1 MANQLLR
8 FLLIYLILSVTTY
21 TTNIL
26 IWLIIQQFYIIFS
39 RITVSDMMAKV
50 DYETKDSKYRG

>member
-8 FLLIYLILSVTTY
+8 FLLIYLIVSVTTY

-26 IWLIIQQFYIIFS
+26 IYLIIH
-39 RITVSDMMAKV
+39 ITVSDMMAKV

>member
-26 IWLIIQQFYIIFS
+26 IWLIIQQFYAIFS